1 MINIL
6 FMIPNLG
13 HGGAEKVLVNLVN
26 HLDRTKF
33 RITVM
38 SLYDEG
44 INRTSLAKH
53 IQYKACFRRSFPGV
67 SHWLK
72 LMSPEKLYCWLVHE
86 HYDIVVSYLE
96 GQTARIVSG
105 CTDPKTIKICWIHRT
120 MTSMRDSAR
129 LFRGESEA
137 KHCYSAFD
145 KIVSVSKDVQN
156 AFMNLY
162 HLDDKGIVLYNTNET
177 DQILTMANESVEL
190 DIFSENQIKLCAMG
204 TLIPVKGFDRLA
216 AVHKKLREHGYSVH
230 TYILGEGM
238 EKKHLEELT
247 RTYSISESFT
257 LLGYQT
263 NPYRYLSRCDLFVC
277 SSRSE
282 GLSTAVTEAL
292 ILGIP
297 VVTTSVSGMTELLGD
312 NEYGMIT
319 KNDEEALYQGIRK
332 LIEEPELLDVYRKQ
346 AKRRGNFFQTDNT
359 VSAVEAVF
367 EKAVE
372 ELC

>member
-1 MINIL
+1 MIKVL
-6 FMIPNLG
+6 FLIPNLG

-26 HLDRTKF
+26 HMDREKF
-33 RITVM
+33 EITVM
-38 SLYDEG
+38 ALYDEG
-44 INRTSLAKH
+44 VNRASLAPH
-53 IQYKACFRRSFPGV
+53 IEYRACFKRSFTGV
-67 SHWLK
+67 SHLLK
-72 LMSPEKLYCWLVHE
+72 LLSPEQLYKRLIQE

-204 TLIPVKGFDRLA
+204 TLIPVKGFDRLIR
-216 AVHKKLREHGYSVH
+216 VHDRLRKDGFPVH
-230 TYILGEGM
+230 TYILGEGPE
-238 EKKHLEELT
+238 EKKLKSLAVSLGHEKT
-247 RTYSISESFT
+247 VSF
-257 LLGYQT
+257 LGYHT
-263 NPYRYLSRCDLFVC
+263 NPYKYMKQCDLLVC
-277 SSRSE
+277 SSFAE
-282 GLSTAVTEAL
+282 GFSTAATEAL
-292 ILGIP
+292 IVGTP
-297 VVTTSVSGMTELLGD
+297 VCTVEVSGMKEMLGEN
-312 NEYGMIT
+312 NEYGVVT
-319 KNDEEALYQGIRK
+319 QNNEDDLYDGLRH
-332 LIEEPELLDVYRKQ
+332 LLCDRRLLAHYKIQ
-346 AKRRGNFFQTDNT
+346 AKVRGEKFNT
-359 VSAVEAVF
+359 YSTVHVVENAF
-367 EKAVE
+367 LRLLRHE
-372 ELC
+372 